1 MKLCISLLTTIY
13 QKHFDMDDLRK
24 LPTFY
29 KKHMATELVTNALVE
44 IGRVM
49 LSDSVVGTANKVFP
63 WFEVFLEPWQSAP
76 AD

>member
-1 MKLCISLLTTIY
+1 
-13 QKHFDMDDLRK
+13 MDDLRK
-24 LPTFY
+24 FPTFY

-63 WFEVFLEPWQSAP
+63 
-76 AD
+76 